1 MQKRL
6 IDFETGY
13 EYIAYRKELKAKRE
27 KMARRRKMTLAICSI
42 CLVIGICSISS
53 RVLNAKQQFIPVEI
67 TVQEGDTVW
76 DLQKELTPN
85 DDCRK
90 LIFEAEKN
98 AGMSYSQLQIGQ
110 VITLYARGDK

>member
-1 MQKRL
+1 MKKTL
-6 IDFETGY
+6 LDFETGY

-27 KMARRRKMTLAICSI
+27 RTARRRRKITAMCSI
-42 CLVIGICSISS
+42 CLMISICLISS
-53 RVLNAKQQFIPVEI
+53 KILNAKQKFVPIEI

-76 DLQKELTPN
+76 DLQNRLTPN
-85 DDCRK
+85 DDCRR

-110 VITLYARGDK
+110 VITLYVRGDE